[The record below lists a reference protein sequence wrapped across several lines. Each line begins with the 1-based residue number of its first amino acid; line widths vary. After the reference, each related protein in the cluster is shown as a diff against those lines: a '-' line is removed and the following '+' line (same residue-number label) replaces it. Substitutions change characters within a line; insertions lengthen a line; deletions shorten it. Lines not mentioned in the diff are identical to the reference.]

1 MPDKIPLFK
10 LNYDRKEEQAVLDT
24 LRSKWISTGP
34 KCQQMEEYFSR
45 KTGSKYCLTT
55 TNCTSALHLALLAA
69 GIGKGDQ
76 VLVPSLSFV
85 ATANA
90 VKYTGAQPVFCDIT
104 SLKDLTISPRE
115 IQKKITSRTRAIIPM
130 HYGGFGSNMDLIQ
143 KIAHE
148 QELLIVEDASHAPLA
163 TYKDK
168 MLGAIGDIGCFSF
181 YSNKNIS
188 VGEGGMLITNNQK
201 YYEQCKLLRSH
212 GMTSLAYNRKNGNN
226 TYDVVRLGYNYRMD
240 DIRATL
246 GYVQLQKLSDEIDKL
261 QDIRT
266 YYEETLEPIEEIILP
281 FKDYPGVSTNYI
293 FPVIL
298 KNSNVEKR
306 DRLRKYLKDKGIQT
320 SVHYPAIHE
329 FSIYNDDAVKLPGTE
344 YVARNEITL
353 PMFTSLKRSEIDYI
367 AKTLKEFLCQ

>member
-1 MPDKIPLFK
+1 MPDEIPLFK
-10 LNYDRKEEQAVLDT
+10 LNYDKKEEQALLDT
-24 LRSKWISTGP
+24 IRSKWISTGP

-69 GIGKGDQ
+69 DVGEGDE

-90 VKYTGAQPVFCDIT
+90 VKYTDAEPVFCDIA
-104 SLKDLTISPRE
+104 SLNDLTISPRE
-115 IQKKITSRTRAIIPM
+115 IKKKITSKTRAIIPM
-130 HYGGFGSNMDLIQ
+130 HYGGFGSNMDAIK
-143 KIAHE
+143 KIASEHN
-148 QELLIVEDASHAPLA
+148 LLIIEDASHAPLA
-163 TYKDK
+163 TYKNK
-168 MLGAIGDIGCFSF
+168 KLGSVGDIGCFSF
-181 YSNKNIS
+181 YSNKNVS
-188 VGEGGMLITNNQK
+188 AGEGGMLITNNQK

-329 FSIYNDDAVKLPGTE
+329 FSIYNEDAVKLPGTE